1 MSKKETY
8 LGDVQDVNGTTVS
21 ISLSKESLTGFIYI
35 DGQGYRV
42 GQIGSFVRIP
52 IGYNNLFGLISQV
65 GASAIPENK
74 TDSLNQAHRWMTI
87 QLIGEASKNGLFQ
100 RGLSQYPTIGD
111 EVHLVSEKELKNIYG
126 QPDKPYFVKLGHIS
140 NADSIPA
147 LVDVNKLVT
156 RHSVVVGTTGS
167 GKSTT
172 VSSIMNALSDDEKY
186 PSSRIIMLDLH
197 GEYGQ
202 ALQDRANIYKINGD
216 SSSKLK
222 EKEFFIPYWALSF
235 DELCDMCFG
244 EFSSEKDKNIVM
256 ERVQKYKV
264 ESLKKYPK
272 SGISVDTVSVD
283 SPIPFSIHH
292 LWYELFTEVFGTYY
306 KASDIKPIDNLAFE
320 KDSDGNELKGDP
332 EKGIAPI
339 FKNITSDGGANRVYY
354 LPNSPNLG
362 KQVMLL
368 GTKLRIP
375 RYDFIFKPSRWLP
388 KKDGKIESDLD
399 SLLKDWIGSGKP
411 VSILDLSGIP
421 ADILQTT
428 IGALL
433 RLLYEALF
441 WSRNLSQGGR
451 NRPLLI
457 VMEEAHI
464 YLNDD
469 FKGMASKVVQ
479 RIVKE
484 GRKYGIGAMIVS
496 QRPSEINSTILS
508 QCGTFFALRLTNASD
523 RSHITS
529 ALSDNLDGLTGMLP
543 ILRTGEAII
552 LGESVKLPM
561 RTTIEAPPKDR
572 RPDSQDPIIF
582 DEVAT
587 EESLNPSGWG
597 NKMEENP
604 NYEELLETWRAK
616 NQVIKRISEKLSL
629 KMREKN
635 TKDNENIQ
643 ENKMEMISVE
653 SSNVEAIGYEE
664 ESRTLQVE
672 FKNGGMY
679 QYFDVPQHVF
689 EELRDADSIGKYLA
703 YSIKGNYRYS
713 KV

>member
-21 ISLSKESLTGFIYI
+21 ISLSKESLTGFVYI

-52 IGYNNLFGLISQV
+52 IGYNNLFGIISQV
-65 GASAIPENK
+65 GASAVPEK
-74 TDSLNQAHRWMTI
+74 QAEIQIHGNRWMTI
-87 QLIGEASKNGLFQ
+87 QLIGEGPRNGVFQ

-147 LVDVNKLVT
+147 LIDVNKLVT
-156 RHSVVVGTTGS
+156 RHSAVVGTTGS

-172 VSSIMNALSDDEKY
+172 VASIMNALSDREKY

-202 ALQDRANIYKINGD
+202 ALQDRAYIYKINGD
-216 SSSKLK
+216 TTSKLK
-222 EKEFFIPYWALSF
+222 EKELHIPFWALSF
-235 DELCDMCFG
+235 DELCGISFG
-244 EFSSEKDKNIVM
+244 EFTNEKDKNIVM
-256 ERVQKYKV
+256 ERVYKYKV
-264 ESLKKYPK
+264 ESIEKYPK
-272 SGISVDTVSVD
+272 DGVSVDTLSVD

-292 LWYELFTEVFGTYY
+292 LWYELYTEVFGTYY
-306 KASDIKPIDNLAFE
+306 KGKGGKPMDNLAYE
-320 KDSDGNELKGDP
+320 TDGKGNELKGCP
-332 EKGIAPI
+332 EKGLPPI
-339 FKNITSDGGANRVYY
+339 FKNIVTEAGETKINH
-354 LPNSPNLG
+354 LPGSLSIG

-375 RYDFIFKPSRWLP
+375 RYDFIFKPSTWLP
-388 KKDGKIESDLD
+388 KEDGKIEDDLD
-399 SLLKDWIGSGKP
+399 LLLKSWIGSDRP
-411 VSILDLSGIP
+411 VTILDLSGIP

-428 IGALL
+428 IGVLL

-441 WSRNLSQGGR
+441 WARNLSQGGR

-469 FKGMASKVVQ
+469 FKGMASNVVQ

-552 LGESVKLPM
+552 LGEAVKLPM

-582 DEVAT
+582 DEIST
-587 EESLNPSGWG
+587 EKSQNPSGWG
-597 NKMEENP
+597 NKMEDNP
-604 NYEELLETWRAK
+604 HYEELVETWRAQ
-616 NQVIKRISEKLSL
+616 NQTISKIN
-629 KMREKN
+629 K
-635 TKDNENIQ
+635 EN
-643 ENKMEMISVE
+643 NMEMISVE
-653 SSNVEAIGYEE
+653 SSNIEAVGYEE
-664 ESRTLQVE
+664 ESATLQVE

-679 QYFDVPQHVF
+679 QYFDVPERVF
-689 EELRDADSIGKYLA
+689 EELRDADSVGKYLA
-703 YSIKGNYRYS
+703 FSIKGTYRYS

>member
-21 ISLSKESLTGFIYI
+21 ISLSKESLTGFVYI

-52 IGYNNLFGLISQV
+52 IGYNNLFGIISQV
-65 GASAIPENK
+65 GASAIPDNK
-74 TDSLNQAHRWMTI
+74 AEIQNQGNRWMTI
-87 QLIGEASKNGLFQ
+87 QLIGEGARNSIFQ

-111 EVHLVSEKELKNIYG
+111 GVHLVSEKELKNIYG

-147 LVDVNKLVT
+147 LIDVNKLVT
-156 RHSVVVGTTGS
+156 RHSAVVGTTGS

-172 VSSIMNALSDDEKY
+172 VSSIMNALSDDTKY

-202 ALQDRANIYKINGD
+202 ALQDRAHIYKINGD
-216 SSSKLK
+216 ETSKLK
-222 EKEFFIPYWALSF
+222 EKELHIPFWALSF
-235 DELCDMCFG
+235 DELCEVCFG
-244 EFSSEKDKNIVM
+244 EFNNEKDKNIVM
-256 ERVQKYKV
+256 ERIQKYKI
-264 ESLKKYPK
+264 ESLNKYPRE
-272 SGISVDTVSVD
+272 GVSVDTLSVD
-283 SPIPFSIHH
+283 SPIPFSIHN
-292 LWYELFTEVFGTYY
+292 LWYELFVEVFGTYY
-306 KASDIKPIDNLAFE
+306 KEKDIKPMDNLAYE
-320 KDSDGNELKGDP
+320 IDDKGNELKGNP
-332 EKGIAPI
+332 EKGIPPV
-339 FKNITSDGGANRVYY
+339 FKNVVTEAGEKKINY
-354 LPNSPNLG
+354 LPGALNIG

-375 RYDFIFKPSRWLP
+375 RYDFIFKPSKWLP
-388 KKDGKIESDLD
+388 AKDGKIETDLD
-399 SLLKDWIGSGKP
+399 SLLKGWIGSNRP

-441 WSRNLSQGGR
+441 WARNLSQGGR

-552 LGESVKLPM
+552 LGEAVKLPM
-561 RTTIEAPPKDR
+561 RTTIEAPPKNR

-582 DEVAT
+582 DEIST
-587 EESLNPSGWG
+587 EDSQNPSGWG
-597 NKMEENP
+597 NKMEGNP
-604 NYEELLETWRAK
+604 NYKELVETWRSQ
-616 NQVIKRISEKLSL
+616 NQMISNIKKEI
-629 KMREKN
+629 
-635 TKDNENIQ
+635 
-643 ENKMEMISVE
+643 KMEMTRVE
-653 SSNVEAIGYEE
+653 SSNIEQVGYEE
-664 ESRTLQVE
+664 ESETLQVE

-679 QYFDVPQHVF
+679 QYFDVPQHVY
-689 EELRDADSIGKYLA
+689 EELRDADSVGKYLA
-703 YSIKGNYRYS
+703 YSIKGIYRYS